1 MNKPD
6 VFFEICN
13 LKWERI
19 FLSLEVQT
27 NCKDNATF
35 SLERIGKI
43 IHEEQEGTESVR
55 AEVLEK
61 IPVSYEKKENGCYY
75 FFLNISAMNDN
86 AFLNN
91 GKWRIVAHTADS
103 DYVCVT
109 SHKTGYLLDDYSRI
123 FRYGKGKYAYNISF
137 SSLEDEKN
145 FWFLMNSYF
154 MIQNKHW
161 KTPPLCAGSD
171 DFKG

>member
-43 IHEEQEGTESVR
+43 IHEEKEGTESVC

-61 IPVSYEKKENGCYY
+61 IPVS
-75 FFLNISAMNDN
+75 
-86 AFLNN
+86 
-91 GKWRIVAHTADS
+91 
-103 DYVCVT
+103 
-109 SHKTGYLLDDYSRI
+109 
-123 FRYGKGKYAYNISF
+123 
-137 SSLEDEKN
+137 
-145 FWFLMNSYF
+145 
-154 MIQNKHW
+154 
-161 KTPPLCAGSD
+161 
-171 DFKG
+171 

>member
-75 FFLNISAMNDN
+75 FFS
-86 AFLNN
+86 
-91 GKWRIVAHTADS
+91 
-103 DYVCVT
+103 
-109 SHKTGYLLDDYSRI
+109 
-123 FRYGKGKYAYNISF
+123 
-137 SSLEDEKN
+137 
-145 FWFLMNSYF
+145 
-154 MIQNKHW
+154 
-161 KTPPLCAGSD
+161 
-171 DFKG
+171 

>member
-43 IHEEQEGTESVR
+43 IHEEQEGTEVS
-55 AEVLEK
+55 E
-61 IPVSYEKKENGCYY
+61 IPENTWEDFSDQPVTEDFSSEREWMLL
-75 FFLNISAMNDN
+75 FFLE
-86 AFLNN
+86 
-91 GKWRIVAHTADS
+91 
-103 DYVCVT
+103 Y
-109 SHKTGYLLDDYSRI
+109 
-123 FRYGKGKYAYNISF
+123 FR
-137 SSLEDEKN
+137 DE
-145 FWFLMNSYF
+145 
-154 MIQNKHW
+154 
-161 KTPPLCAGSD
+161 
-171 DFKG
+171 

>member
-61 IPVSYEKKENGCYY
+61 
-75 FFLNISAMNDN
+75 
-86 AFLNN
+86 
-91 GKWRIVAHTADS
+91 
-103 DYVCVT
+103 
-109 SHKTGYLLDDYSRI
+109 SRFPMKRKRMDVII
-123 FRYGKGKYAYNISF
+123 FS
-137 SSLEDEKN
+137 
-145 FWFLMNSYF
+145 
-154 MIQNKHW
+154 
-161 KTPPLCAGSD
+161 
-171 DFKG
+171 

>member
-43 IHEEQEGTESVR
+43 IHEEQEGTESVPGGGSG
-55 AEVLEK
+55 K
-61 IPVSYEKKENGCYY
+61 NPG
-75 FFLNISAMNDN
+75 FL
-86 AFLNN
+86 
-91 GKWRIVAHTADS
+91 
-103 DYVCVT
+103 
-109 SHKTGYLLDDYSRI
+109 
-123 FRYGKGKYAYNISF
+123 
-137 SSLEDEKN
+137 
-145 FWFLMNSYF
+145 
-154 MIQNKHW
+154 
-161 KTPPLCAGSD
+161 
-171 DFKG
+171 